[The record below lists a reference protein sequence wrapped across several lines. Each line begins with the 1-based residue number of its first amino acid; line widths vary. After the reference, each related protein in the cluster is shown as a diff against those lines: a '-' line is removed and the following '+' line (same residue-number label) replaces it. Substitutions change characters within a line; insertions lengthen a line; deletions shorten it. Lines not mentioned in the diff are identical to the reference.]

1 MEPFA
6 RRMNKDVSACDP
18 IKSSSSNLQTKHAG
32 PGEVHKWTCACGKR
46 DWKIQGPRIQEVGPC
61 KPLHRDP
68 HLEKH
73 FQHLIVDLP
82 AVMKCNT

>member
-46 DWKIQGPRIQEVGPC
+46 DWKIQGPRI
-61 KPLHRDP
+61 
-68 HLEKH
+68 
-73 FQHLIVDLP
+73 
-82 AVMKCNT
+82 